1 MEKIGENGKHD
12 LLEMLVILIRFEEPD
27 QWRRYTCRWY
37 SKLIQVDKQRE
48 IWFGYGK
55 VFEFI
60 CQLVF
65 FPVRLWCFTWHQS
78 SIINNSRLNMQPGR
92 QPIPKVCTG
101 GCDWVNLEK
110 SMFHIVDHISHYI
123 QWYSLEPITLP
134 PHCCCWFGV
143 SELDGFSAP
152 SV

>member
-1 MEKIGENGKHD
+1 MKFD
-12 LLEMLVILIRFEEPD
+12 LGTG
-27 QWRRYTCRWY
+27 RYL
-37 SKLIQVDKQRE
+37 SSFANL
-48 IWFGYGK
+48 F
-55 VFEFI
+55 
-60 CQLVF
+60 F

-123 QWYSLEPITLP
+123 Q
-134 PHCCCWFGV
+134 
-143 SELDGFSAP
+143 
-152 SV
+152 